1 MLTPIDVVIILASM
15 AFVIGVGI
23 FAGRK
28 RGDTAHGYFLGGN
41 KMPWWLIGT
50 AFVATGIS
58 SEQMIGTVGV
68 TYDYGMG
75 IANWE
80 WFGLPAYT
88 LVLLFFIPIYLRN
101 KVTTIPGFLADRFG
115 PAVGTSYSCLL
126 LFLYVF
132 VYMSMVLYAGSLAF
146 SHAIF
151 GQNPQTWQTILVLLI
166 IAIGVGAY
174 TIHGGLTSVMWADLF
189 QCLLLMVGGV
199 TLFLCALHQIPGGW
213 GAMVEGATKAGV
225 PERMHLYQAPDHPMA
240 PFAGMLI
247 AVFGAFT
254 FYQVG
259 NQAMVQRILAART
272 TWDGLMGLILA
283 QVINFFRPLV
293 TCFLGLVIW
302 HWIHV
307 MHQSPE
313 MVKTLADNKDLA
325 FIFALEKFAPVG
337 VRGVVLAGLI
347 AAVMATLSGLVNS
360 TSTMFSADIY
370 KKLLRP
376 EASDRDMV
384 RIGRTASF
392 VALCIAACISPIV
405 GELGGVFKFFQNA
418 LTYIACPFM
427 ATVLM
432 GILWKRVNYA
442 AGLFGLVGG
451 FFIEVILGILFSGY
465 VAPVTVAT
473 NAQKLLTIQF
483 DLAHPY
489 IRPLHF
495 FYVGGIGEVIII
507 IGMIAI
513 TLITAPP
520 DYSKVNRFIWRPQLL
535 DAYDEGTR
543 RPWYQQVKLW
553 YGVVAVIW
561 LYLYWRFW

>member
-1 MLTPIDVVIILASM
+1 MLTTIDVVIILVSM
-15 AFVIGVGI
+15 AFVVGVGVA
-23 FAGRK
+23 AGRK

-41 KMPWWLIGT
+41 RMPWWLIGT

-58 SEQMIGTVGV
+58 SEQMIGTVGI

-101 KVTTIPGFLADRFG
+101 KVATIPGFLADRFG
-115 PAVGTSYSCLL
+115 PAVGTAYSCLL

-132 VYMSMVLYAGSLAF
+132 VYMAMVLYAGSLAF
-146 SHAIF
+146 SHAVF
-151 GQNPQTWQTILVLLI
+151 GENVLWWQTILMLALI
-166 IAIGVGAY
+166 AVGVGAY

-189 QCLLLMVGGV
+189 QCILLMAGGI

-213 GAMVEGATKAGV
+213 GAMVEGAKAAGV
-225 PERMHLYQAPDHPMA
+225 PERMHLYQSPGHPMA
-240 PFAGMLI
+240 PFLGMLV
-247 AVFGAFT
+247 AVFGAMT

-283 QVINFFRPLV
+283 QAINFLRPLV
-293 TCFLGLVIW
+293 TCFLGLIVW
-302 HWIHV
+302 HWINV
-307 MHQSPE
+307 MHKAPE
-313 MVKTLADNKDLA
+313 MAAVLAKNKDLA
-325 FIFALEKFAPVG
+325 FTFALKEFAPVG

-360 TSTMFSADIY
+360 TSTMFSTDIY
-370 KKLLRP
+370 KKLIHR
-376 EASDRDMV
+376 EATDREMV
-384 RIGRTASF
+384 RIGRIASF
-392 VALCIAACISPIV
+392 VALCMAACISPIV

-451 FFIEVILGILFSGY
+451 FFIEVILGIVFSG
-465 VAPVTVAT
+465 
-473 NAQKLLTIQF
+473 QF
-483 DLAHPY
+483 KSLGIPQ
-489 IRPLHF
+489 LHF
-495 FYVGGIGEVIII
+495 FYIGGIGEVIII
-507 IGMIAI
+507 IGMVIV
-513 TLITAPP
+513 TLVTSPP
-520 DYSKVNRFIWRPQLL
+520 DPAKISRFIWRPQLL
-535 DAYDEGTR
+535 QAFDEGVP

-553 YGVVAVIW
+553 YGVVLVIW
-561 LYLYWRFW
+561 LFLYWRFW

>member
-1 MLTPIDVVIILASM
+1 MLTTIDVVIILVSM
-15 AFVIGVGI
+15 AFVVGVGVV
-23 FAGRK
+23 AGRK

-41 KMPWWLIGT
+41 RMPWWLIGT

-58 SEQMIGTVGV
+58 SEQMIGTVGI

-88 LVLLFFIPIYLRN
+88 LVLLFFIPVYLRN
-101 KVTTIPGFLADRFG
+101 KVATVPGFLADRFG
-115 PAVGTSYSCLL
+115 PAVGTAYSCLL

-132 VYMSMVLYAGSLAF
+132 VYMAMVLYAGSLAF
-146 SHAIF
+146 SHAVF
-151 GQNPQTWQTILVLLI
+151 GPEVVWWQTLVVLLV
-166 IAIGVGAY
+166 IAVGVGLY

-189 QCLLLMVGGV
+189 QCILLMAGGI
-199 TLFLCALHQIPGGW
+199 TLFLVALHQIPGGW
-213 GAMVEGATKAGV
+213 SAMVEGAKAAGQ
-225 PERMHLYQAPDHPMA
+225 PERMHLYQSPGHPMA
-240 PFAGMLI
+240 PFLGMLI

-259 NQAMVQRILAART
+259 NQAMIQRMLAARS
-272 TWDGLMGLILA
+272 TWDALMGLILA
-283 QVINFFRPLV
+283 QAINFLRPLV
-293 TCFLGLVIW
+293 TCFLGLVVW

-307 MHQSPE
+307 MHQAPE
-313 MVKTLADNKDLA
+313 MATQLAKNKDLA
-325 FIFALEKFAPVG
+325 FTFALGQDFVPTG

-360 TSTMFSADIY
+360 TSTLFSSDIY
-370 KKLLRP
+370 KKFIHR
-376 EASDRDMV
+376 EATDREMV

-392 VALCIAACISPIV
+392 VALCVAACISPIV

-442 AGLFGLVGG
+442 AGMFGLVGG
-451 FFIEVILGILFSGY
+451 FFIEVALGVIFSGQFEKSLGI
-465 VAPVTVAT
+465 P
-473 NAQKLLTIQF
+473 
-483 DLAHPY
+483 H
-489 IRPLHF
+489 LHF
-495 FYVGGIGEVIII
+495 FYIGGIGEVIII
-507 IGMIAI
+507 IGMVIV
-513 TLITAPP
+513 TLATSPP
-520 DYSKVNRFIWRPQLL
+520 DPAKISRFIWHPQLL
-535 DAYDEGTR
+535 RAYDEGVP

-553 YGVVAVIW
+553 YGVVALIW
-561 LYLYWRFW
+561 FYLYWRFW